1 MGLTLQDI
9 AKHAGRPIDTAC
21 NLIENILSVP
31 TSKLGDLL
39 GDCVSYWQWCNRL
52 NILEKANEK
61 LKKKGVPPC
70 KLPLNFAVPFLR
82 DCGDTEDIN
91 LQEWWAEML
100 ISAIVDEQ
108 FRHVAFV
115 GILKSLSGA
124 DIRFLDTLL
133 DISHVEK
140 DGRIK
145 AVAVASGLSFEQ
157 SCISFH
163 NLDRLGFFTPTGSRL
178 KGFAFDFL
186 EASCPHRERIDEYR
200 NKQSKLTR
208 AIVMD

>member
-1 MGLTLQDI
+1 MDFMLKEI
-9 AKHAGRPIDTAC
+9 AKHIGRPIDTAC

-52 NILEKANEK
+52 NIVEKANDK
-61 LKKKGVPPC
+61 LKRKGVPPC
-70 KLPLNFAVPFLR
+70 KLPLDFAVPFLR
-82 DCGDTEDIN
+82 DCGDTEDRN

-100 ISAIVDEQ
+100 SSAIVDEQ

-140 DGRIK
+140 KGRIE
-145 AVAVASGLSFEQ
+145 AVAVASGLSPAQ
-157 SCISFH
+157 SGVSFN
-163 NLDRLGFFTPTGSRL
+163 NLYRLGFFSPTGRRL
-178 KGFAFDFL
+178 TGFAFDFL
-186 EASCPHRERIDEYR
+186 RASCPHREPVDKYR
-200 NKQSKLTR
+200 DKQSKLR
-208 AIVMD
+208 PLAVMD